1 MGIKVVH
8 VINNDIGLRIHG
20 RHYFHYLQQ
29 QGYEMGVICAP
40 GKYVRG
46 DMVNPDGI
54 PVTAV
59 PFPPRYTPIADLKT
73 LRRLIQLF
81 RQRRYHIVHTHTVK
95 PGLLGRVAAR
105 LAGIPIIIHTV
116 HGFHNWDDMT
126 HFEQWFFLQIERFA
140 ARFCDS
146 LLSQNHEDVGVA
158 VRDRICPTSK
168 VRYLGNGI
176 DIDYFHPD
184 NVTALQVQALR
195 QTLGVQPGEHL
206 VGMIGRLVRLKG
218 YYDYMA
224 AAQLLHEADEP
235 IKFLTIGFAVPDK
248 RDALSPEALIA
259 QYNLTGTMQHLG
271 PRQDVRELLAAM
283 DTVILASYAE
293 GIPRVL
299 MEAAAMGKTAVGTDV
314 RGTREAIVH
323 GQTGILVPPRN
334 PEALAAG
341 IKRVLSDKTQAAAM
355 GQAARKRA
363 EAHFDERFFFWR
375 TDQEYRRLI
384 RQKLPATPLNS
395 LRSLPTEAGLLEAA

>member
-1 MGIKVVH
+1 
-8 VINNDIGLRIHG
+8 
-20 RHYFHYLQQ
+20 
-29 QGYEMGVICAP
+29 
-40 GKYVRG
+40 
-46 DMVNPDGI
+46 
-54 PVTAV
+54 
-59 PFPPRYTPIADLKT
+59 
-73 LRRLIQLF
+73 
-81 RQRRYHIVHTHTVK
+81 
-95 PGLLGRVAAR
+95 
-105 LAGIPIIIHTV
+105 
-116 HGFHNWDDMT
+116 
-126 HFEQWFFLQIERFA
+126 
-140 ARFCDS
+140 
-146 LLSQNHEDVGVA
+146 VGVA
-158 VRDRICPTSK
+158 VRDRICPPSK

-176 DIDYFHPD
+176 DIDYFHPN
-184 NVTALQVQALR
+184 NVTALQVRALR

-224 AAQLLHEADEP
+224 AAQLLHEAGEP
-235 IKFLTIGFAVPDK
+235 IKFLSIGFAVPDK

-259 QYNLTGTMQHLG
+259 QYNLTDAMQHLG

-283 DTVILASYAE
+283 DTVVLASYAE

-341 IKRVLSDKTQAAAM
+341 IKRALSDKTQAAAM

-375 TDQEYRRLI
+375 TDREYRRLI
-384 RQKLPATPLNS
+384 RQKLPAAQLHS
-395 LRSLPTEAGLLEAA
+395 LQSLPTEAGLLEAA